1 MTQESQELSNSNQK
15 ISLVLWWKHFK
26 QKQGWKKIVTEKKK
40 GVFGVPLQISLRYAN
55 VAISFIDNNGNS
67 IIYGYIPIVVA
78 KCGAF
83 LKENGKNV
91 KGIFRLNGSAK
102 RCKELQTI
110 FDSQPKYGRNL
121 KWDNFT
127 VHDAASILRRYLN
140 YLPEPIIPHKFYDAF
155 RKPLR
160 KDFYNKEKVISIYKR
175 LIASLPLINQQ
186 LLLYI
191 LDLLAVFASK
201 SDENLM
207 TVSNLSSIFQPGILS
222 HPEHD
227 MSPKDYFLSQNVVI
241 FLINHQDHFLKNTIE
256 KDSDIL
262 TLSTYSGK
270 YDSSETVSI
279 IDSIKFTPIKKL
291 NVLKK
296 TSYTSLKFQN
306 SFKNKH
312 SNNTLPNKT
321 LNREIDPCIVQNSVS
336 FKKSNISRNP
346 SRLSLWKLSTED
358 DKMFYNKVKKKN
370 SFSTLETSMGNSYIY
385 SAPKISRNTKSIIYG
400 FPLSL
405 MNVAR
410 LSRRFQKKSIDKIVP
425 TNFSSS
431 SLKTTETYSNTSL
444 RPDAYQS
451 FSSQS
456 THSAHFS
463 RVNSTPSSITSE
475 DRLSRDH
482 FLSKKWAELLQDNF
496 GERLRNP
503 HYAKKYSY
511 ILKRKTLKNK
521 TIGQFDI
528 PINNIEFEKGYDIC
542 PFISNCY
549 NAKNKYSTSNYR
561 CFDYSSEN
569 ITDIFRICNT
579 IAVFL
584 KINNNIS
591 DSEPIK
597 STNNG
602 EKSHNSSVEDNGIFK
617 GLYSILKTYCWTS
630 KHNELNFL
638 EDMLYKFKSHL
649 DKCSTKH
656 ESLHSSEYLKINQD
670 KKNEIFKF
678 LFPSSPIINS
688 LLATFYISG
697 PPNFILFLIPYNIN
711 TFFLNVLVAF
721 AVGGLLGDVFL
732 HLLPQ
737 IFLNKETHDDL
748 NIILFDEQ
756 RNTILVFL
764 IFFGFI
770 SFVLMD
776 KTMRLFSKHSHNHDN
791 FHDKKNEK
799 ATAVSTSISLKPDYS
814 NNIKKRIIT
823 NENKNIKV
831 DSSKSVSP
839 SKMSFFGYLNLIAD
853 FSHNFTDGLA
863 LFTSFHISY
872 VTGATTT
879 MAVFFHEIPHEIGDF
894 AILLQS
900 GFTKYQALGCQFI
913 TSIGAF
919 LGTFVGILIHQF
931 SESTFTQ
938 KTYLFNTSISM
949 DDLILSFI
957 TGTFLYVGTVGIIPQ
972 LLMVEH
978 KNHKIRKMLVELVA
992 AFLGFG
998 SMIITP

>member
-312 SNNTLPNKT
+312 SKSVDSNLKNSFRFLLRSNTLPNKT

-463 RVNSTPSSITSE
+463 RVNSTPSFQEII
-475 DRLSRDH
+475 
-482 FLSKKWAELLQDNF
+482 FYQ
-496 GERLRNP
+496 
-503 HYAKKYSY
+503 
-511 ILKRKTLKNK
+511 KN
-521 TIGQFDI
+521 
-528 PINNIEFEKGYDIC
+528 EFEKGYDIC

-957 TGTFLYVGTVGIIPQ
+957 TGTFLYVGTVVKIIYENLNKFHSVNRIRPPTI
-972 LLMVEH
+972 V
-978 KNHKIRKMLVELVA
+978 KIRIKKRKNGTLFSTIVKLI
-992 AFLGFG
+992 G
-998 SMIITP
+998 SIS